1 MRRHVLLGL
10 SCAMLLVAPARAQL
24 AGDRDGSWEAGFHL
38 TDSSSFFVADS
49 FGASLDV
56 EDVLGYG
63 FSGSYNFS
71 NHFALML
78 DYSWSGPDYL
88 ATFIPDGPGSDV
100 TIATRLDVTTLQAK
114 GTYYFLDGAITPFVE
129 LGVGWTN
136 IDSNILSRAP
146 ITGCWWDP
154 FWGYVC
160 ERYYETYNQTELSYS
175 AGIGVRWDFSEEF
188 MLRAGIGMLGLDLD
202 GAEDPSTD
210 TVQFDFAWRF

>member
-1 MRRHVLLGL
+1 MRGYVLVGL
-10 SCAMLLVAPARAQL
+10 VGGLFVGTTAQAQL
-24 AGDRDGSWEAGFHL
+24 AGDRAGSWEAGFRL
-38 TDSSSFFVADS
+38 TDSSAFFVADS

-56 EDVLGYG
+56 DGALGYG
-63 FSGSYNFS
+63 FSGSYNLS

-88 ATFIPDGPGSDV
+88 ATFVPDGPGSDV
-100 TIATRLDVTTLQAK
+100 AIATRLDLTTLQAK
-114 GTYYFLDGAITPFVE
+114 GTYYFLDGAVTPFVE

-136 IDSNILSRAP
+136 IDSNILERAP

-160 ERYYETYNQTELSYS
+160 ERFYETYNQTELSYS
-175 AGIGVRWDFSEEF
+175 AGIGVRWDFSEDF
-188 MLRAGIGMLGLDLD
+188 MLRAGIGTLGLDID